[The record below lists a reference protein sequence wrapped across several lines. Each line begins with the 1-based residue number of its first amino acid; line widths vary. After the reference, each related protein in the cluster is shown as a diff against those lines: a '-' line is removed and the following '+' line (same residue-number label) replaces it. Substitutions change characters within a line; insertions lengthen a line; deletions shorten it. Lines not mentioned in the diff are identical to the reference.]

1 MLKSLQSSREFFRE
15 MYGSIIYCCDEHH
28 LRRELHDE
36 DKKKENETRQGGRDK
51 IVERRIRDSAAR
63 WWDTYARD
71 SRQAVHAFVVLL
83 LQVNRD
89 ATATC

>member
-28 LRRELHDE
+28 LRRELHE
-36 DKKKENETRQGGRDK
+36 DNKKGNETRRGGRDK

-63 WWDTYARD
+63 WWETYARD
-71 SRQAVHAFVVLL
+71 PRQAVHAFVVLL
-83 LQVNRD
+83 LQVTYAD
-89 ATATC
+89 VC